1 MAAAHHHPP
10 HDQARDEFEARI
22 VKEAR
27 RFDLKPLLDLLIA
40 KGYPREQILFESVHE
55 GESAKLI
62 EAVTFRRKPHPGVVI
77 LLNMG
82 LLGDNT
88 LIPSYFFQEIEKNP
102 SAEHFFEFIR
112 FFDHQLIENYR
123 RSLYPEDDHGV
134 YRDWNQVLR
143 SFFRMLGPGSVS
155 TLHWL
160 AQIYF
165 PELGV
170 RVSRWAYTDSSDSHS
185 FRTGESLLDGTGI
198 LGRKYQSD
206 APGLS
211 LDLFAEEETDAR
223 GRAWPNMVRIRLNE
237 AMLPLLAP
245 FNIPLVVR
253 LKVLFHASWVRVDMP
268 FATDHGY
275 LRVRAHPGRG
285 RAGPHDRLIY
295 RGIAG
300 RKQRA

>member
-1 MAAAHHHPP
+1 
-10 HDQARDEFEARI
+10 

-27 RFDLKPLLDLLIA
+27 RFDLKPLLDLLLA
-40 KGYPREQILFESVHE
+40 KGYPREEILFESVHE
-55 GESAKLI
+55 GESSRLI
-62 EAVTFRRKPHPGVVI
+62 EAVSFRKKPHRAVVI
-77 LLNMG
+77 SVNLG

-88 LIPSYFFQEIEKNP
+88 LLPGYFFQELEGIPHERGEP
-102 SAEHFFEFIR
+102 FYEFIR
-112 FFDHQLIENYR
+112 FFDHGLIENFR
-123 RSLYPEDDHGV
+123 RALYPEDDRGV
-134 YRDWNQVLR
+134 YRDWNKVLG
-143 SFFRMLGPGSVS
+143 SFFRMLGPASVS

-170 RVSRWAYTDSSDSHS
+170 RVARWAFADSSDAHA

-223 GRAWPNMVRIRLNE
+223 GRAWPNVVRLRLNE
-237 AMLPLLAP
+237 MMLPLLAP
-245 FNIPLVVR
+245 FNIPLIVK

-268 FATDHGY
+268 FSLEHGY
-275 LRVRAHPGRG
+275 LGYERIQGEAEQGHTT
-285 RAGPHDRLIY
+285 LIY
-295 RGIAG
+295 RGITG
-300 RKQRA
+300 KKLRA